1 MFVLLI
7 KIIIV
12 LFFAYISYDAFMK
25 AGKHEREAEDTR
37 FNKQVL
43 EALARK
49 EKRNGVIYLIVALI
63 ALAAIFIK
71 VERLIG

>member
-12 LFFAYISYDAFMK
+12 LFFAYISYDAFKK
-25 AGKHEREAEDTR
+25 AGRHERQAEDAK

-49 EKRNGVIYLIVALI
+49 EKRNGVIYIIIALI
-63 ALAAIFIK
+63 ALAAIFINI
-71 VERLIG
+71 ERLIG